1 MNPLGDLAL
10 FVAVAELK
18 SFTRAAATL
27 GMPTS
32 TLSTR
37 IAALESSLGLKLLNR
52 STRIVELTEAGSLY
66 LERCRS
72 IVEAAEEAHQQVRGM
87 VEIPQGLLR
96 MSIEAE
102 IGLRL
107 VAPLIAEFLE
117 RYPKVTIDLDLS
129 PRRVDLLG
137 ENFDL
142 AIRIGSL
149 PDSGLTVRRLTVL
162 QAGLYA
168 SPTYLDRHGTPA
180 HPSALAEH
188 ARIRLLHQG
197 DRGEWRLT
205 REAETIEING
215 SFLVSANNMA
225 MILQLARLG
234 IGIAVL
240 DDLIASEDVRTGV
253 LRPVLP
259 DWRLLPSAVSII
271 TPSRLLPAKTRIFIN
286 MLTERLSEVTGLT
299 P

>member
-37 IAALESSLGLKLLNR
+37 IAALEFSLGLKLLNR

-96 MSIEAE
+96 MSVEAE

-117 RYPKVTIDLDLS
+117 RHPRVTIDLDLS

-162 QAGLYA
+162 RAGLYA
-168 SPTYLDRHGTPA
+168 SPTYLDRHGTPD

-205 REAETIEING
+205 RDTEAVEITG
-215 SFLVSANNMA
+215 SCLVSANNMA

-240 DDLIASEDVRTGV
+240 DDLIASEDVRSGV
-253 LRPVLP
+253 LRPVLS
-259 DWRLLPSAVSII
+259 DWSMPPSAVSII